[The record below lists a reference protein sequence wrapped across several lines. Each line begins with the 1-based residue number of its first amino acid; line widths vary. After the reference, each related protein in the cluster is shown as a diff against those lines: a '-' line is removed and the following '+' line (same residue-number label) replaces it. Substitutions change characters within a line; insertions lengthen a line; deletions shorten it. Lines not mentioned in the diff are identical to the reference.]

1 MRNESFKN
9 TTENENMEDSINAIL
24 LLSSVVDR
32 LFSELVKHESVRDM
46 DPELLEMVHH
56 AAEVASEYY
65 VDINLL
71 GGDEDE

>member
-1 MRNESFKN
+1 MRNKSFKN
-9 TTENENMEDSINAIL
+9 TIEDENVEGRIDAIF

-32 LFSELVKHESVRDM
+32 LFTELVKHESVRDM

-56 AAEVASEYY
+56 ATEVASEYY